1 LERKMDKLH
10 DNASAGQYELDID
23 GQTVVARYRRED
35 GVLTILW
42 VEAPPA
48 LRGTG
53 AAGRL
58 MKLVAQE
65 AREQTWRV
73 VPVCGYAAAWLRR
86 SPEYRELVI

>member
-1 LERKMDKLH
+1 MDTLR
-10 DNASAGQYELDID
+10 DNSDAGRYELDID
-23 GQTVVARYRRED
+23 GETVFARYRRQD

-58 MKLVAQE
+58 MKLVGQE
-65 AREQTWRV
+65 ARAKTWRI

-86 SPEYRELVI
+86 SQEFRDLVI

>member
-1 LERKMDKLH
+1 MDTLR
-10 DNASAGQYELDID
+10 DNTEAGQYELDI
-23 GQTVVARYRRED
+23 GGGTVFARYRRQD

-42 VEAPPA
+42 VEAPPV

-65 AREQTWRV
+65 ARDRAWRI
-73 VPVCGYAAAWLRR
+73 VPVCSYAAGWLRR
-86 SPEYRELVI
+86 SPEFRDLAV

>member
-1 LERKMDKLH
+1 MDVLR
-10 DNASAGQYELDID
+10 DNTEDGRYELDIA
-23 GQTVVARYRRED
+23 GETVFARYRRQD

-58 MKLVAQE
+58 MKLIARE
-65 AREQTWRV
+65 ARARTWRI
-73 VPVCGYAAAWLRR
+73 VPVCSYAAGWLRR
-86 SPEYRELVI
+86 SDDFRDLAI

>member
-1 LERKMDKLH
+1 MDTLR
-10 DNASAGQYELDID
+10 DNTADSRYEMDVD
-23 GQTVVARYRRED
+23 GETTFARYRKED

-48 LRGTG
+48 LRGSG

-65 AREQTWRV
+65 ARDQKWRV

-86 SPEYRELVI
+86 SPEFRELVI

>member
-1 LERKMDKLH
+1 MDRLH
-10 DNASAGQYELDID
+10 DNTHVGQYELDID
-23 GQTVVARYRRED
+23 GQTVFARYRRED

-42 VEAPPA
+42 VEAPPG

-65 AREQTWRV
+65 AAEKRWRV

-86 SPEYRELVI
+86 SPEYRELVV

>member
-1 LERKMDKLH
+1 MDTLR
-10 DNASAGQYELDID
+10 DNQAANQYELDID
-23 GQTVVARYRRED
+23 GETVFARYRRQD
-35 GVLTILW
+35 GVLTIQW

-58 MKLVAQE
+58 MKLVAGE
-65 AREQTWRV
+65 AKSQRWRV

-86 SPEYRELVI
+86 SPEFRELVM

>member
-1 LERKMDKLH
+1 MDTLR
-10 DNASAGQYELDID
+10 DNTQAGQYELDID
-23 GQTVVARYRRED
+23 GEIVFARYRRDDE
-35 GVLTILW
+35 VLTIQW

-58 MKLVAQE
+58 MKLLGQE
-65 AREQTWRV
+65 ARRRGWRV

-86 SPEYRELVI
+86 SPEYRELVL

>member
-1 LERKMDKLH
+1 MDTLR
-10 DNASAGQYELDID
+10 DNQAANQYELDID
-23 GQTVVARYRRED
+23 GETVFARYRRQD
-35 GVLTILW
+35 GVLTIQW

-58 MKLVAQE
+58 MKLVAGE
-65 AREQTWRV
+65 AKAQRWRV

-86 SPEYRELVI
+86 SPEFRELVV

>member
-1 LERKMDKLH
+1 MDGLR
-10 DNASAGQYELDID
+10 DNAAASQYELDID
-23 GQTVVARYRRED
+23 GEIVFARYKKAD

-53 AAGRL
+53 AAGKL
-58 MKLVAQE
+58 MKLLAQE
-65 AREQTWRV
+65 AVANGWRI

-86 SPEYRELVI
+86 SPDFRSLVA

>member
-1 LERKMDKLH
+1 MDRLH
-10 DNASAGQYELDID
+10 DNTGAGQYELEI
-23 GQTVVARYRRED
+23 GGETVFARYRRED

-42 VEAPPA
+42 VESPPG

-65 AREQTWRV
+65 AREKRWRV
-73 VPVCGYAAAWLRR
+73 VPVCGYAGAWLRR
-86 SPEYRELVI
+86 SPEYRDLAI

>member
-1 LERKMDKLH
+1 MDTLR
-10 DNASAGQYELDID
+10 DNQSANQYELDID
-23 GQTVVARYRRED
+23 GETVFARYRRQD
-35 GVLTILW
+35 GVLTIQW

-58 MKLVAQE
+58 MKLVAAE
-65 AREQTWRV
+65 AKAQRWRV

-86 SPEYRELVI
+86 SPEYRELVV

>member
-1 LERKMDKLH
+1 MDRLQ
-10 DNASAGQYELDID
+10 DNTHAGQYEMKVD
-23 GQTVVARYRRED
+23 GQTVFARYRRAE

-42 VEAPPA
+42 VEAPEA

-58 MKLVAQE
+58 MKLVAAE
-65 AREQTWRV
+65 ARAEGLRI

-86 SPEYRELVI
+86 SPEYRDLVAA

>member
-1 LERKMDKLH
+1 MDTLR
-10 DNASAGQYELDID
+10 DNTEASRYELDVD
-23 GQTVVARYRRED
+23 GETVFARYRRQD

-42 VEAPPA
+42 VEAAPV

-65 AREQTWRV
+65 ARDRSWRI

-86 SPEYRELVI
+86 SPDYRELVL

>member
-1 LERKMDKLH
+1 MDRLQ
-10 DNASAGQYELDID
+10 DNTDAGQYELDID
-23 GQTVVARYRRED
+23 GQTVFARYRRED

-42 VEAPPA
+42 VEAPPG

-65 AREQTWRV
+65 AAEKRWRV

-86 SPEYRELVI
+86 SPEYRDLVV